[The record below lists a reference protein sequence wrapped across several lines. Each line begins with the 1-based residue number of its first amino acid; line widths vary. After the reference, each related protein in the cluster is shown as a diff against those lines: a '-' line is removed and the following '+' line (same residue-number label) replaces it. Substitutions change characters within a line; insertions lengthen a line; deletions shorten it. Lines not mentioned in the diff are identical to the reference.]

1 MLSPMRTSR
10 VRWFAGVAAG
20 TGALA
25 IAVPAEALP
34 PNCALEAS
42 TVTCTMSVPV
52 FGQPFTVPDHVT
64 SVFVEALGGFGV
76 GSQSNSDPVVAGG
89 HGALV
94 RATLAGLTSGETLQ
108 VNVGGFG
115 AGGAG

>member
-42 TVTCTMSVPV
+42 TMTCTMSVPV

-64 SVFVEALGGFGV
+64 SGCVEALGGVGV
-76 GSQSNSDPVVAGG
+76 GSHSNSDQVVAGG

-94 RATLAGLTSGETLQ
+94 RRRVAGLTSGETLH
-108 VNVGGFG
+108 VNARGFG
-115 AGGAG
+115 DGGP